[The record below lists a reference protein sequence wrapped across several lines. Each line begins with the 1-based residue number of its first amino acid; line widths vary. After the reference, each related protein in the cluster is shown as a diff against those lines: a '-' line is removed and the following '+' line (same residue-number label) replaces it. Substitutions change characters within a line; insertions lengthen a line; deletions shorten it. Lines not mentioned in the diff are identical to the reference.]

1 MELGE
6 GGRGR
11 RFLRITAKSGNPFC
25 WLLEMRIV
33 HRGSALEMTFNEPF
47 GEQIIQWVRKIREKT
62 SSKRCYVTEQ
72 TVRGM
77 GTSLQRK
84 DFWDRLGRQCVQ

>member
-11 RFLRITAKSGNPFC
+11 RFLRITAKSGTSFC
-25 WLLEMRIV
+25 WLLEMRIA
-33 HRGSALEMTFNEPF
+33 HRGSGLEMTFNEPF

-84 DFWDRLGRQCVQ
+84 DFWDRLGGQCVQ

>member
-11 RFLRITAKSGNPFC
+11 RFLRITAKSGNSFC

-62 SSKRCYVTEQ
+62 FSKRCYVTLQ

-77 GTSLQRK
+77 GTSLQHK
-84 DFWDRLGRQCVQ
+84 DFWNRLGGQYVQ